1 MSKETKKKLNNI
13 KESTLRLYLVAE
25 IALMS
30 CAGYILFANGQTTTV
45 RTTGIGLF
53 VTAAVRVTYHFV
65 FDQRV

>member
-30 CAGYILFANGQTTTV
+30 CAGYILFASGTTTTV
-45 RTTGIGLF
+45 KSVGYGLWI
-53 VTAAVRVTYHFV
+53 TAGSRIAYHFV
-65 FDQRV
+65 ANKI